1 MALLKIHTFPDPVL
15 REKAR
20 PVAAFDAELRRL
32 ARDMAETMYAAPGVG
47 LAANQVGVLKQLIV
61 IDTREEN
68 GPTTGLLALVNPRVV
83 ASEGEV
89 LFEEGCLSLPD
100 ERAEV
105 ERFEW
110 VKVEAQDLEGAPVTI
125 AGSGLLAIVL
135 QHEIDHLNGILFMD
149 HLSPIRRAAVKKRL
163 RKLKEEAAKAG

>member
-1 MALLKIHTFPDPVL
+1 
-15 REKAR
+15 
-20 PVAAFDAELRRL
+20 
-32 ARDMAETMYAAPGVG
+32 
-47 LAANQVGVLKQLIV
+47 
-61 IDTREEN
+61 
-68 GPTTGLLALVNPRVV
+68 
-83 ASEGEV
+83 